1 MSRRFEWDVRFPS
14 GPSVAHLAGSPSRPA
29 LLHTYLAQELTVIMK
44 AVLPGR
50 GLSIAL
56 RLG

>member
-1 MSRRFEWDVRFPS
+1 VAAYLSAPREVFPTRSLDDVAQAYLP
-14 GPSVAHLAGSPSRPA
+14 GTGS
-29 LLHTYLAQELTVIMK
+29 TVIKK
-44 AVLPGR
+44 AVSPGR

>member
-1 MSRRFEWDVRFPS
+1 MIGKAYLP
-14 GPSVAHLAGSPSRPA
+14 GTGS
-29 LLHTYLAQELTVIMK
+29 TVIKK
-44 AVLPGR
+44 AVSPGR

>member
-1 MSRRFEWDVRFPS
+1 M
-14 GPSVAHLAGSPSRPA
+14 VAKVSLTRYRLLGNNKILVVFFQHNFRAYLPGTGS
-29 LLHTYLAQELTVIMK
+29 TVIK
-44 AVLPGR
+44 QAVSPGR